1 VTTVKIDKDL
11 LIAIK
16 KFRKKASKRIV
27 YSSDTQFVNIAVQ
40 KLLKEEGEETE

>member
-1 VTTVKIDKDL
+1 MTTVKIDKGL

-16 KFRKKASKRIV
+16 KFRKKQSKRIT

-40 KLLKEEGEETE
+40 NLLKTEGEEIE